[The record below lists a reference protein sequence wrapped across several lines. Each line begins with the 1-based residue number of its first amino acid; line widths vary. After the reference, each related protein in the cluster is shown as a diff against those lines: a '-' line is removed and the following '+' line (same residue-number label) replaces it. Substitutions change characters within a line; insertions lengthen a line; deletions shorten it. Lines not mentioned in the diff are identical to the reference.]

1 MAREVLTAQIGE
13 LRSFRFHPWFSQ
25 VDSAKLIGLAE
36 WVDRDGFADE
46 CYYVLTFRDGKIVDM
61 QECPTRRQALRFARR

>member
-1 MAREVLTAQIGE
+1 MTAPIE
-13 LRSFRFHPWFSQ
+13 ERRPFRFHPRFSP
-25 VDSAKLIGLAE
+25 VASDKLICLAQ

-46 CYYVLTFRDGKIVDM
+46 CYYVLTYRDGKIVDM